1 MVDGGL
7 CTGDDEEI
15 DQASSTKER
24 SILIY
29 KKYAEC
35 QIQEQN
41 LYKVKSRSLH
51 HQTLV
56 LLKSWQISVIPLPL
70 SPPPCNKFTL
80 SSCCK
85 QTEVHPGCAAA
96 FVFKRSASGCQRVD
110 RILMG
115 LCN

>member
-15 DQASSTKER
+15 DQASLKER

-41 LYKVKSRSLH
+41 L
-51 HQTLV
+51 
-56 LLKSWQISVIPLPL
+56 
-70 SPPPCNKFTL
+70 
-80 SSCCK
+80 
-85 QTEVHPGCAAA
+85 
-96 FVFKRSASGCQRVD
+96 
-110 RILMG
+110 
-115 LCN
+115 

>member
-15 DQASSTKER
+15 DQASWTKER

-56 LLKSWQISVIPLPL
+56 LLKSCQISRTTLL
-70 SPPPCNKFTL
+70 TPP
-80 SSCCK
+80 
-85 QTEVHPGCAAA
+85 
-96 FVFKRSASGCQRVD
+96 
-110 RILMG
+110 
-115 LCN
+115 

>member
-41 LYKVKSRSLH
+41 LYKVKSRSL
-51 HQTLV
+51 
-56 LLKSWQISVIPLPL
+56 
-70 SPPPCNKFTL
+70 
-80 SSCCK
+80 
-85 QTEVHPGCAAA
+85 
-96 FVFKRSASGCQRVD
+96 
-110 RILMG
+110 
-115 LCN
+115 

>member
-1 MVDGGL
+1 MVDGVL

-35 QIQEQN
+35 QIKEQN

-51 HQTLV
+51 QTLV
-56 LLKSWQISVIPLPL
+56 LLKSWQISLPL
-70 SPPPCNKFTL
+70 HPLETNLPFPRAANRRRCTL
-80 SSCCK
+80 GVLQPLFLKGVPVVVRGSI
-85 QTEVHPGCAAA
+85 E
-96 FVFKRSASGCQRVD
+96 F
-110 RILMG
+110 
-115 LCN
+115 

>member
-15 DQASSTKER
+15 DQASLKER

-56 LLKSWQISVIPLPL
+56 LLKSCQISRTTPLT
-70 SPPPCNKFTL
+70 PP
-80 SSCCK
+80 
-85 QTEVHPGCAAA
+85 
-96 FVFKRSASGCQRVD
+96 
-110 RILMG
+110 
-115 LCN
+115 